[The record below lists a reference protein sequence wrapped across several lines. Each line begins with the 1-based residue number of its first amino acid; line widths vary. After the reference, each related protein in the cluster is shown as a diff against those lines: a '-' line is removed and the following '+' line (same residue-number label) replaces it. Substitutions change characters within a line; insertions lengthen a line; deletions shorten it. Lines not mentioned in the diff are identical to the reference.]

1 MNIVS
6 VKKSVDKLVE
16 ECIENVDAARITE
29 ITEVKCRSSC
39 TIYVVIIAIVFTICN
54 GTGTYCSLSLVF
66 KN

>member
-39 TIYVVIIAIVFTICN
+39 TIYVVIIAIVFTICD
-54 GTGTYCSLSLVF
+54 GIGTYYLFSLVF